1 MKIMLALFYMRENN
15 MATISTLEELQSY
28 YKSPHPVIENKAIHQ
43 LEKHTKTF
51 ISHCPFIILSST
63 GQKGYIDASPRGGS
77 TGFVK
82 ILDDQNIAIG
92 DIPGNN
98 RIDTLR
104 NILHSPNVGVL
115 FLIPGINEVV
125 RLRGTASIHD
135 DEELLNICSEYG
147 KKPKLV
153 IKIALEEIFFHC
165 PKSML
170 VSKLWQPEN
179 FQSRDILPSL
189 GDIVKDQLGL

>member
-1 MKIMLALFYMRENN
+1 MLVLFYIQEKNS
-15 MATISTLEELQSY
+15 MATLSTLEDLQKY
-28 YKSPHPVIENKAIHQ
+28 YKTPHPVVVRKGIYK
-43 LEKHTKTF
+43 LEQHTKTF
-51 ISHCPFIILSST
+51 IKHCPFVLLSSA
-63 GQKGYIDASPRGGS
+63 GAEGHMDVSPRGGS
-77 TGFVK
+77 AGFVK

-135 DEELLNICSEYG
+135 DEELLNICSESG

-189 GDIVKDQLGL
+189 SGIIKDQLGL